1 MKGTFLATAVRKA
14 LEAIR
19 TPCAGDTIVV
29 GLSGG
34 ADSVALTEAMASL
47 GRDRGFKIV
56 TAHLDHGLRPESSED
71 AAFCRSL
78 SRKLD
83 VSFRTG
89 AADVRGRAR
98 RDHCGLEDAA
108 RVERHAFLE
117 VVRQDE
123 GAVGIA
129 VAHTRDDQAE
139 TFLMRLLR
147 GAGSTGL
154 SAMRPRRGFVVR
166 PLLGVSR
173 DQVLDHLRRRNLPWR
188 EDPSNRD
195 LSILR
200 NRVRHEL
207 LPYLEAGFNPRLR
220 AVLSRTA
227 DLLADEADVLGALG
241 EHLLGRALTAEGDRA
256 VLRLSTLREA
266 PRAVAR
272 LAVRRALAQV
282 GGLKGISG
290 VHVERILSVASSKD
304 PSSRCLP
311 LPGRREALFSFR
323 ELRLGPRSE
332 STRIRRLPVVSSAQE
347 ARA

>member
-1 MKGTFLATAVRKA
+1 M
-14 LEAIR
+14 
-19 TPCAGDTIVV
+19 VV

-34 ADSVALTEAMASL
+34 ADSVALTEVLATLAE
-47 GRDRGFKIV
+47 DRGFKV
-56 TAHLDHGLRPESSED
+56 VAAHLDHGLRPESQED

-78 SRKLD
+78 SHRLG
-83 VSFRTG
+83 VLFRT
-89 AADVRGRAR
+89 ATADVRGRAR

-108 RVERHAFLE
+108 RVERYAFLE
-117 VVRQDE
+117 TVRQGE

-147 GAGSTGL
+147 GAGSAGL
-154 SAMRPRRGFVVR
+154 SAMRAQRGFVVR
-166 PLLGVSR
+166 PLLEVSR
-173 DQVLDHLRRRNLPWR
+173 ERVLEHLRRRQLPWR
-188 EDPSNRD
+188 EDPTNRD

-220 AVLSRTA
+220 AALSRTA
-227 DLLADEADVLGALG
+227 GLLAGEADVMGAMGDQLF
-241 EHLLGRALTAEGDRA
+241 ERALTGPGDGA

-272 LAVRRALAQV
+272 LAVRRALAGA

-290 VHVERILSVASSKD
+290 LHVDKILSVASSKD
-304 PSSRCLP
+304 PSSRRLP

-323 ELRLGPRSE
+323 ELRLGPRSG
-332 STRIRRLPVVSSAQE
+332 SARPRRLPVVSSAQE